1 MTRKDAVGLWKS
13 SFAMEASA
21 SLKLAEMLN
30 PFQKPVEI
38 CYECGVEVPTLKCK
52 RNNKEKDLRVSSL
65 FLKRTLNDLRAIW
78 HSLLLGYTS
87 QAGTIAAAAF
97 ENALIASCVAG
108 NIDRAD
114 KLLTCESVDSPWSVV
129 ELCKMKAKQMQKEAE
144 IVEETFAEKDF
155 DLAWMGI
162 YGAYK
167 WLCRI
172 KHPTLPSALHDA
184 FSASVESK
192 EFVVM
197 AAPDIREEDLPNK
210 FTILAITVSRIHDA
224 IRNFAFAIE
233 ADHDDPRVIFW
244 RERLNTIIP
253 SSVEAYE
260 SAKFLLPFDIKHS
273 RLAKEYANLKQDIGD
288 SLC

>member
-1 MTRKDAVGLWKS
+1 MTKKDAVGLWRS

-52 RNNKEKDLRVSSL
+52 RSKEKDLRVSSL

-78 HSLLLGYTS
+78 HLLLLGYTS
-87 QAGTIAAAAF
+87 QAGSIAAAAF

-108 NIDRAD
+108 NVDRAD
-114 KLLTCESVDSPWSVV
+114 RLLNSESGDSPWSVV
-129 ELCKMKAKQMQKEAE
+129 ELCKMKAKQMKEEAE
-144 IVEETFAEKDF
+144 IIEETFTEKDF

-172 KHPTLPSALHDA
+172 KHPTLPSTLHDA
-184 FSASVESK
+184 FSASAKSE

-210 FTILAITVSRIHDA
+210 FTILAITISRIHDA
-224 IRNFAFAIE
+224 IRSFAFSIK
-233 ADHDDPRVIFW
+233 ADHDDPRVILW
-244 RERLNTIIP
+244 TERLNTIIP
-253 SSVEAYE
+253 SSMEAYE
-260 SAKFLLPFDIKHS
+260 SVRFSLPFDIKYS

-288 SLC
+288 NFC